1 MSCDLEWQELGASQE
16 VGGLQAWAPIISKE
30 ALSVGSREAVVG
42 AGVLVLGLLLPTSAL
57 APCTLPQTLHTS
69 SRITPSPDFT
79 RTPSLPYYQMS
90 YRVLNWPKCPRN
102 STFTGCRHPRTT
114 CVSVSV
120 SIPPVADGQPG
131 CLVSVPAQSS
141 LGRAS
146 SGWATQPDH
155 TCPPPPPSPARALA
169 GATPRN
175 QARIKNMFARSWE
188 ILLN

>member
-30 ALSVGSREAVVG
+30 AFSVGSSEAVVG

-90 YRVLNWPKCPRN
+90 YRVLDWPKRPCN
-102 STFTGCRHPRTT
+102 STFTGCHHPRTT
-114 CVSVSV
+114 CALCLSASLLWLTVSPGALCPSQLRALWAE
-120 SIPPVADGQPG
+120 PPQGGPLSRTTPAPYPHHPQPG
-131 CLVSVPAQSS
+131 PWQA
-141 LGRAS
+141 
-146 SGWATQPDH
+146 
-155 TCPPPPPSPARALA
+155 PPPETRPESEICLQEA
-169 GATPRN
+169 G
-175 QARIKNMFARSWE
+175 KFY
-188 ILLN
+188 